1 MACLR
6 ANIEQIYNLS
16 TFYTARHTDISVF
29 GCKKFC
35 MPVYRNFRRHI
46 NSITKTPKAILLLS
60 CRYVRP
66 KQNQKVR
73 PNIKRQRQTKQRGEM
88 CVCVCVGG
96 ESGWEWT
103 NAQDGEMEKRM
114 AGASDICDIINL
126 LYNTQNFM
134 NVRQL

>member
-88 CVCVCVGG
+88 CVCVCGG
-96 ESGWEWT
+96 GNRDGKGRMRRMGKWKKEWQEL
-103 NAQDGEMEKRM
+103 AIY
-114 AGASDICDIINL
+114 AI
-126 LYNTQNFM
+126 
-134 NVRQL
+134 